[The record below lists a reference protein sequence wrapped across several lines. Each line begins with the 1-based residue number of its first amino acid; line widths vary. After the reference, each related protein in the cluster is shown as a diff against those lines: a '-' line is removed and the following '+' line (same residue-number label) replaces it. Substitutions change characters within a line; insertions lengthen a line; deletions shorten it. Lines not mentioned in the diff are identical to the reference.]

1 MEEFNLNEVDRLL
14 TTTRAVRKR
23 LDLGRPGPR
32 DLILDCIRLSTQ
44 APAGGNY
51 QKWRWV
57 IVDDPD
63 KKRVIAEAYRDAYA
77 PYIKAQKSV
86 VTEKTSGDST
96 VEKIMSSS
104 DYLAEILEKVP
115 VLAIPCSLGTPA
127 DMELSLIHI

>member
-23 LDLGRPGPR
+23 LDLGRPVPR